1 MGQQAVWTALTMII
15 LAALALSGPAD
26 ADTMPRAVL
35 VVPFDASSL
44 APDEQWMGEGVA
56 QLISLGLKWHP
67 AFVQIERSRLGRMQG
82 PAVWSDALVSQ
93 VAHELRVDAV
103 LYGRIGRKNADLVLQ
118 PMVLNLTNKQ
128 AVTISFPPI
137 AMSDADFLARSA
149 RLPASY
155 ARALR
160 VALTDDQNARVEKA
174 ARPTASLQALELLTR
189 GQMAFYRGANEDAI
203 DLMWRATL
211 ADPNFVMAQ
220 YALGAVH
227 EAIGNRWKAAA
238 QYRAATLLDSTMP
251 EPLKALGDLF
261 LGAPR
266 PLVSQAIE
274 AYSRAISL
282 RPFYAEAYVGLGD
295 ARAAN
300 GDIKYAI
307 AAYQKA
313 LSFDPFHSRPHLRL
327 GKIYAD
333 TGHCGDSLNAYRG
346 ALELDPDSAEA
357 RSAVEAISAGGCRP
371 VGP

>member
-1 MGQQAVWTALTMII
+1 
-15 LAALALSGPAD
+15 
-26 ADTMPRAVL
+26 
-35 VVPFDASSL
+35 
-44 APDEQWMGEGVA
+44 MGEGVA
-56 QLISLGLKWHP
+56 QLISVGLKWHP
-67 AFVQIERSRLGRMQG
+67 AFVEIERSRLGRMQG

-103 LYGRIGRKNADLVLQ
+103 LYGRIGRKDADLVLQ

-128 AVTISFPPI
+128 AVTISLPPL

-160 VALTDDQNARVEKA
+160 VALTDDQNARIEKA
-174 ARPTASLQALELLTR
+174 ARPTASLQALELFTR

-266 PLVSQAIE
+266 PLVSQAIA

-333 TGHCGDSLNAYRG
+333 MGHCGDSLMRTEGHLSLIPTRLRHAAQSRRSLQVGAVPLAPEREQRRATPVCSGAERG
-346 ALELDPDSAEA
+346 VVCVEPRAVAE
-357 RSAVEAISAGGCRP
+357 V
-371 VGP
+371 